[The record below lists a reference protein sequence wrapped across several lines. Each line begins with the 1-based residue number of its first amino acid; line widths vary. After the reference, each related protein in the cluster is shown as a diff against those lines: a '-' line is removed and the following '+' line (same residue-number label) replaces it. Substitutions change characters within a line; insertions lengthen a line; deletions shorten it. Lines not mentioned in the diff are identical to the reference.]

1 MLLQQHMYLPSR
13 EALSGQRWGD
23 DTSWFHPRETM
34 LALFCP
40 PWSREIFDIP
50 QNRVS
55 VRYKNP
61 FLAHINASQSIML
74 VPHFSK
80 PHKNFLHWCE
90 DGEMWQRQ
98 ESDSPVLYVWPLWR
112 TTVSAWAD
120 PFFQSRQMKECTA
133 LNLLWLSKTGLQ
145 NLHCYL
151 AKQFPLPGRDPLFP
165 AYFYC
170 WHFWVD
176 DRQSLFTRSWKLCL
190 RHSGQVKWQK
200 GLVGPQ
206 GQNNSLFQ
214 ELRCPVYTLLKEQ
227 WLHNS
232 SSIILGQSR
241 ELRWRPESWFNET
254 STSR

>member
-1 MLLQQHMYLPSR
+1 MWQMLLQQHMYLPSR

-98 ESDSPVLYVWPLWR
+98 ESDSPVLYVWPLWQPLCLPGQIHFSSHAR
-112 TTVSAWAD
+112 WRNALPWICSDFPRQDYKTSTVIWLNNSHFLEGTLYSLPIFIVDIFGWTTDKASSPEAGSCVWDTVAKSNGRKVWLVLKD
-120 PFFQSRQMKECTA
+120 KTIHSSRNLDVLCTHCSKSSGYII
-133 LNLLWLSKTGLQ
+133 LQVLS
-145 NLHCYL
+145 L
-151 AKQFPLPGRDPLFP
+151 AK
-165 AYFYC
+165 AE
-170 WHFWVD
+170 
-176 DRQSLFTRSWKLCL
+176 
-190 RHSGQVKWQK
+190 
-200 GLVGPQ
+200 
-206 GQNNSLFQ
+206 N
-214 ELRCPVYTLLKEQ
+214 
-227 WLHNS
+227 
-232 SSIILGQSR
+232 
-241 ELRWRPESWFNET
+241 
-254 STSR
+254 

>member
-1 MLLQQHMYLPSR
+1 MWLMLLQQHMYLPSR

-90 DGEMWQRQ
+90 DGERCDKGKSQTALYCMCGLSDNHCVCLGRSIFPVTPDEGMHCF
-98 ESDSPVLYVWPLWR
+98 ESALTFQDR
-112 TTVSAWAD
+112 TTK
-120 PFFQSRQMKECTA
+120 PP
-133 LNLLWLSKTGLQ
+133 LL
-145 NLHCYL
+145 
-151 AKQFPLPGRDPLFP
+151 
-165 AYFYC
+165 
-170 WHFWVD
+170 
-176 DRQSLFTRSWKLCL
+176 
-190 RHSGQVKWQK
+190 SG
-200 GLVGPQ
+200 
-206 GQNNSLFQ
+206 
-214 ELRCPVYTLLKEQ
+214 
-227 WLHNS
+227 
-232 SSIILGQSR
+232 
-241 ELRWRPESWFNET
+241 
-254 STSR
+254 